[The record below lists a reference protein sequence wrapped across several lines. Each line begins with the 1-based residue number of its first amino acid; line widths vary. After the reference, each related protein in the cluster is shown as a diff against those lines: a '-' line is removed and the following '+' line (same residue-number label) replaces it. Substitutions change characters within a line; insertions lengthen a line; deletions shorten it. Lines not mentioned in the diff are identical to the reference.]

1 MHKTT
6 STANTTL
13 AASNVTIN
21 YRNRSHTGTAVRDA
35 SVRFR
40 PGEVALLMGP
50 SGSGKTSLLS
60 TLGCLR
66 KPDRGSVELMGRDV
80 QGLAERK
87 LAHLRRRHVGYVFQS
102 FRLFHSLT
110 ALDNVKLA
118 LDIGSEADARERA
131 RGALES
137 VGLAEKR
144 NLKPDQMSGGEQ
156 QRVAIARAL
165 VKNPAIVLADEP
177 TGALDSAAGSQ
188 VVELLVAAARQ
199 RGCIVVVATHDPRL
213 LASANRMVRLLDG
226 EVVEDSARHPAC

>member
-1 MHKTT
+1 VPETT

-13 AASNVTIN
+13 AASNVTVA

-40 PGEVALLMGP
+40 TGEVALLMGP

-66 KPDRGSVELMGRDV
+66 KPDRGSVELMGRNV
-80 QGLAERK
+80 HELAEPK
-87 LAHLRRRHVGYVFQS
+87 LARLRRQHIGYIFQS

-118 LDIGSEADARERA
+118 LDIGSETDARERA
-131 RGALES
+131 RRALES

-177 TGALDSAAGSQ
+177 TGALDSASGSQ
-188 VVELLVAAARQ
+188 VAELLMAAASQ

-213 LASANRMVRLLDG
+213 LACANRIVRLTDG
-226 EVVEDSARHPAC
+226 EVVEDSRRHSGC

>member
-1 MHKTT
+1 
-6 STANTTL
+6 
-13 AASNVTIN
+13 
-21 YRNRSHTGTAVRDA
+21 
-35 SVRFR
+35 
-40 PGEVALLMGP
+40 
-50 SGSGKTSLLS
+50 
-60 TLGCLR
+60 
-66 KPDRGSVELMGRDV
+66 
-80 QGLAERK
+80 
-87 LAHLRRRHVGYVFQS
+87 VFQS

-177 TGALDSAAGSQ
+177 TGALDSASGSQ